1 VIIPIRSAPD
11 RAYFR
16 RVIGKRLLVP
26 VLLAGAV
33 VAAAVPAV
41 AAPSPVRFALPEP
54 TGPHRVGTTDLHLVD
69 HARPDPWL
77 PDTTRELMVTV
88 RYPARPSG
96 NGEAPFM
103 PPGVAEAVAASD
115 ARALRIDPV
124 ELDYGFATHSV
135 PDAPA
140 VPGHRPVV
148 LYSPGRGNPRAL
160 GTGLLEQLASEG
172 YVVVAVDH
180 THEPLAVRFPDGR
193 IAPRAVPPLTIDVN
207 KKLMAT
213 RTRDTS
219 FVLDQL
225 QALAGGNPD
234 ADGRRLPPGLG
245 RSLDL
250 TRVGMV
256 GHSAGGFTTGEAMV
270 SDRRIDAGANLDGSM
285 AYDQATGDFGRVADL
300 GLDRPFLLMSA
311 GDHSAAS
318 DLSWQEFL
326 AHHRGWVR
334 QLHLPDGE
342 HSSFTDHQ
350 ALVPQPAAHLGL
362 GPAVTAPVVGTVDPA
377 RSTAAQRAYLTAFF
391 DQHLR
396 HRLRRLLDGPSDRH
410 PDVRFPG

>member
-1 VIIPIRSAPD
+1 M
-11 RAYFR
+11 
-16 RVIGKRLLVP
+16 P
-26 VLLAGAV
+26 VLIAGAV
-33 VAAAVPAV
+33 VAAAAVPAA
-41 AAPSPVRFALPEP
+41 AAPSPVRFELPEP
-54 TGPHRVGTTDLHLVD
+54 TGPYRVGTTDLHLVD
-69 HARPDPWL
+69 HTRPDPWV
-77 PDTTRELMVTV
+77 PGATRELMVTV
-88 RYPARPSG
+88 RYPAVPNG
-96 NGEAPFM
+96 NDAAPFM
-103 PPGVAEAVAASD
+103 PPGVAEAVAAGD
-115 ARALRIDPV
+115 ARALRIDPA

-140 VPGHRPVV
+140 VPGRRPVV

-172 YVVVAVDH
+172 YVVVAIDH

-193 IAPRAVPPLTIDVN
+193 IAPRAVPPLTLDVN

-213 RTRDTS
+213 RTRDTG

-225 QALAGGNPD
+225 EVLAGGGNPD
-234 ADGRRLPPGLG
+234 AGGRTPPPGLG

-250 TRVGMV
+250 SRVGMV

-285 AYDQATGDFGRVADL
+285 AYDQSTRDFGRVADL
-300 GLDRPFLLMSA
+300 GLDRPFLQMSA

-326 AHHRGWVR
+326 AHQRGWVR

-350 ALVPQPAAHLGL
+350 TLVPQLAAHLGL
-362 GPAVTAPVVGTVDPA
+362 GPAVTAPVVGTVDPT

-396 HRLRRLLDGPSDRH
+396 HRPRHLLDGPSDRY

>member
-1 VIIPIRSAPD
+1 MVT
-11 RAYFR
+11 
-16 RVIGKRLLVP
+16 GKRLIVP
-26 VLLAGAV
+26 ALLAGVAL
-33 VAAAVPAV
+33 AAAVPAS
-41 AAPSPVRFALPEP
+41 ASPSAVRFALPAP
-54 TGPHRVGTTDLHLVD
+54 TGPHAVGTTELHLVD

-88 RYPARPSG
+88 RYPAVPSA
-96 NGEAPFM
+96 NDEAPFM
-103 PPGVAEAVAASD
+103 PPAVAEAVAASD
-115 ARALRIDPV
+115 ARALGIDPA

-135 PDAPA
+135 PDVPA
-140 VPGHRPVV
+140 IPGRRPVV

-160 GTGLLEQLASEG
+160 GTGLLEQLASKG
-172 YVVVAVDH
+172 YVVVAIDH
-180 THEPLAVRFPDGR
+180 THEPLAVQFPNGR
-193 IAPRAVPPLTIDVN
+193 IAPRSLPPLTIDVN

-213 RTRDTS
+213 RTQDTA

-225 QALAGGNPD
+225 EVLAAGGNPD
-234 ADGRRLPPGLG
+234 AGGRPLPPGLG

-250 TRVGMV
+250 TRVGVV
-256 GHSAGGFTTGEAMV
+256 GHSAGGFTAGETMV

-285 AYDQATGDFGRVADL
+285 AYHQATGDFGRVAAE

-318 DLSWQEFL
+318 DLSWQAFL

-350 ALVPQPAAHLGL
+350 SLVPRLAAHLGL
-362 GPAVTAPVVGTVDPA
+362 DPAVTAPIVGTVDPA
-377 RSTAAQRAYLTAFF
+377 RATAAQRAYLTAFF

-396 HRLRRLLDGPSDRH
+396 HRPQRLLDGPSDRH
-410 PDVRFPG
+410 PDVRFLD